1 MKRVSL
7 LVNIGT
13 VFFGILLVTL
23 VISLIVK
30 KKMSESQAVL
40 WICIGVVAVILGIFP
55 GLIPLIAELLGIWY
69 APSILL
75 LVACIGLL
83 LITFRNS
90 VVLSEHTDELHEL
103 AITIALLKDEN
114 EELKRRLAE
123 KEID

>member
-1 MKRVSL
+1 MSL

-55 GLIPLIAELLGIWY
+55 GLIPLIAEVLGIWY

-114 EELKRRLAE
+114 EELKKRIEE